1 MHRAVK
7 TELKDACEHHRVPVL
22 EEQISSSGTIRA
34 VPVLSDEVTLFAVR
48 FIRKFVGDK
57 NIPCNSVHFAHLP
70 N

>member
-1 MHRAVK
+1 MHRAVR
-7 TELKDACEHHRVPVL
+7 TELKDACKHHRVPVL
-22 EEQISSSGTIRA
+22 EGQISSGTIRV

>member
-1 MHRAVK
+1 MAAKVHRAVR

-22 EEQISSSGTIRA
+22 EGQISSSGMIKA
-34 VPVLSDEVTLFAVR
+34 DEVTLFAVR

-57 NIPCNSVHFAHLP
+57 NIPCNSVHFTHLP